1 MVMRMFKLLLSGA
14 ALTGAALAPMS
25 AQAAAKVLGPGFG
38 RICYEYARAGQASDS
53 GLAACN
59 QALAEQNLDSNERA
73 ATLVNRGI
81 LHMYARE
88 HALALASYERA
99 LKVEPGLAEAY
110 VNQGIALVNLGR
122 DTEAVA
128 AVNRA
133 LELHTAQAA
142 LAYYTRGIAHEMLGN
157 DRAAFNDYRQAS
169 VLKPEWQEPHT
180 QLRRFSVVPKGQ
192 D

>member
-1 MVMRMFKLLLSGA
+1 MRMFKLLLGGTALVGA
-14 ALTGAALAPMS
+14 ALGPGPVE
-25 AQAAAKVLGPGFG
+25 AAAKVIGPGFG
-38 RICYEYARAGQASDS
+38 RICYEYARAGHASDE
-53 GLAACN
+53 GLSACN
-59 QALAEQNLDSNERA
+59 QALTEQNLAPSERA

-81 LHMYARE
+81 LHMYAKA
-88 HALALASYERA
+88 HALALASYEQA
-99 LKVEPGLAEAY
+99 LRVDPEQAEAY

-133 LELHTAQAA
+133 LALNTARPE

-157 DRAAFNDYRQAS
+157 DRAAFQDYRQAS
-169 VLKPEWQEPHT
+169 ALKPEWTEPYT

-192 D
+192 